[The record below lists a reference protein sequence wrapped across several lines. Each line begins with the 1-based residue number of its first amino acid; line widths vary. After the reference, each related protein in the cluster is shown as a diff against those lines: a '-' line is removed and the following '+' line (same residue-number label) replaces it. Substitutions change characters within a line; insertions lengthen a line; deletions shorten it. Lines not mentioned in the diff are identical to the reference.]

1 MKILLIEDDRN
12 LSDSICE
19 VLKRRRMDVDAVC
32 DGEDG
37 LAYALCDVY
46 DAVILDVVL
55 PKLHGLKVLEGI
67 RKAGVSV
74 PVLILSQKNDAESR
88 ILGLDSGAD
97 DYLAKPFIME
107 ELLARLRALTRRKGT
122 YLGDT
127 LSQGNLKLNR
137 DTGELPCS
145 DSSVKLGNKEYQVME
160 MLLANPKQT
169 IAKDR
174 FVEKIWGYDTEA
186 EYNSVEVY
194 ISFLRKKM
202 SKLNSD
208 MAIKTARGR
217 GYLLDKAS

>member
-1 MKILLIEDDRN
+1 
-12 LSDSICE
+12 
-19 VLKRRRMDVDAVC
+19 
-32 DGEDG
+32 
-37 LAYALCDVY
+37 
-46 DAVILDVVL
+46 
-55 PKLHGLKVLEGI
+55 
-67 RKAGVSV
+67 
-74 PVLILSQKNDAESR
+74 
-88 ILGLDSGAD
+88 
-97 DYLAKPFIME
+97 ME

-137 DTGELPCS
+137 DTGELLCS

-208 MAIKTARGR
+208 MAIKTVRGR